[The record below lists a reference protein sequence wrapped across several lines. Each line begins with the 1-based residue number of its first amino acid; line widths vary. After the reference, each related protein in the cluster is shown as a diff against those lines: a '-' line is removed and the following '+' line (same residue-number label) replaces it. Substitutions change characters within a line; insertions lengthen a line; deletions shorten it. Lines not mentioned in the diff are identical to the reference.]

1 MSTERDRT
9 PTSADS
15 AGSPHH
21 RPPRDAPFGVC
32 GSTPDPEVLA
42 RLIGTVLPPGQDVD
56 VPKTA
61 GRLLASVDDET
72 AAALARL
79 LPQVS
84 NRAAPLTQSRLKA
97 VLASPSTRI
106 IVGTLDDRVVGMALL
121 CLCTTLTG
129 RFGLIEEVAVDE
141 SARGHHVGIEVMVT
155 LLELAADL
163 DLDFVELTSRESREA
178 ANALYQSLGFERRNT
193 NVYRHRLNPLP
204 ARR

>member
-1 MSTERDRT
+1 M
-9 PTSADS
+9 
-15 AGSPHH
+15 
-21 RPPRDAPFGVC
+21 
-32 GSTPDPEVLA
+32 
-42 RLIGTVLPPGQDVD
+42 
-56 VPKTA
+56 PKTA

-97 VLASPSTRI
+97 VLASSSTRI
-106 IVGTLDDRVVGMALL
+106 IVGTLDDRVVGMTLL

-141 SARGHHVGIEVMVT
+141 SPRGHHVGIEVMVT
-155 LLELAADL
+155 LLELAAAL

>member
-1 MSTERDRT
+1 M
-9 PTSADS
+9 
-15 AGSPHH
+15 
-21 RPPRDAPFGVC
+21 
-32 GSTPDPEVLA
+32 
-42 RLIGTVLPPGQDVD
+42 
-56 VPKTA
+56 PKTA

-97 VLASPSTRI
+97 VLASSSTRI